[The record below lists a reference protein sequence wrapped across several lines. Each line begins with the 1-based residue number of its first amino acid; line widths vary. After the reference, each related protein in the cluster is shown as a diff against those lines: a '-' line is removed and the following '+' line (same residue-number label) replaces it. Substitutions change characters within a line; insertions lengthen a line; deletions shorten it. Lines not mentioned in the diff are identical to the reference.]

1 MTSFLKTF
9 GIGLLTIILSPV
21 WIPLFALVA
30 VYLLLVFI
38 FMSLK
43 VLYFDI
49 KNIFVKDKDKIID
62 PLGDLPED
70 YEVRR
75 LLEAQEKADVELIV
89 QETRD
94 TTPIETT
101 VIEEEKE
108 VLTIEEQNGDEVPKV
123 ELNSSL
129 EIDDG
134 GEE

>member
-9 GIGLLTIILSPV
+9 GVGLLTIILSPV

-101 VIEEEKE
+101 VVEEEKE

>member
-9 GIGLLTIILSPV
+9 GVGLLTIILSPV
-21 WIPLFALVA
+21 WIPLFALVS

-49 KNIFVKDKDKIID
+49 KNIFVKDKDKIVD

-101 VIEEEKE
+101 VVEEEKE

>member
-9 GIGLLTIILSPV
+9 GVGLLTIILSPV
-21 WIPLFALVA
+21 WIPLFALVS

-101 VIEEEKE
+101 VVEEEKE

>member
-9 GIGLLTIILSPV
+9 GVGLLTIILSPV

>member
-9 GIGLLTIILSPV
+9 GVGLLTIILSPV
-21 WIPLFALVA
+21 WIPLFALVS

>member
-1 MTSFLKTF
+1 
-9 GIGLLTIILSPV
+9 
-21 WIPLFALVA
+21 
-30 VYLLLVFI
+30 
-38 FMSLK
+38 MSLK

-108 VLTIEEQNGDEVPKV
+108 VLKRVNLP
-123 ELNSSL
+123 SM
-129 EIDDG
+129 
-134 GEE
+134 